1 MQPAAKALHERFKTE
16 PFGEMQISVL
26 FNCLGQEKGSET
38 ISSLLERQVVSPV
51 MMEDTLRELARL
63 GVDTFVEIGPGTALS
78 GFVRKT
84 VPGLPVCAVESTAD
98 VEGLKNTLEQLMK
111 EKDQ

>member
-1 MQPAAKALHERFKTE
+1 
-16 PFGEMQISVL
+16 
-26 FNCLGQEKGSET
+26 
-38 ISSLLERQVVSPV
+38 
-51 MMEDTLRELARL
+51 MEDSIQSMADQ
-63 GVDTFVEIGPGTALS
+63 GVDAIVEIGPGKALS